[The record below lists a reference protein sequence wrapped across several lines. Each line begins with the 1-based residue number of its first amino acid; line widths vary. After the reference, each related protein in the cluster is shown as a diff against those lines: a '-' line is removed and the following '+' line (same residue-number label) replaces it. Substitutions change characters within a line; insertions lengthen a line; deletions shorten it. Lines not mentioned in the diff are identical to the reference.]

1 MASLRGRGAAE
12 RCRRRRRN
20 GGRGRWSVVAY
31 RSRAQKRGLAIRSC
45 GGSAGRGKETFV
57 VSKLKLKPPSYS
69 RCSGRALTG
78 VRSVLALRAMS
89 TTKDA
94 NKENDGTA
102 AAPPLPHK
110 HVDIFSTDMT
120 EDMRQALIAVAIKAF
135 HAPVNHGKVYQTI
148 ADIIRTECEKE
159 CDAEAAP
166 GGNEAAGGAGSG
178 SGGAAVGSGGWS
190 CVVGGEHC
198 GCTAMDLRQDHP
210 QWQTHEDHSKSH
222 VIALPPQAPLVLP

>member
-1 MASLRGRGAAE
+1 
-12 RCRRRRRN
+12 
-20 GGRGRWSVVAY
+20 
-31 RSRAQKRGLAIRSC
+31 
-45 GGSAGRGKETFV
+45 
-57 VSKLKLKPPSYS
+57 
-69 RCSGRALTG
+69 
-78 VRSVLALRAMS
+78 MS

-190 CVVGGEHC
+190 CVVGGAF
-198 GCTAMDLRQDHP
+198 GSSV
-210 QWQTHEDHSKSH
+210 THRMKTYIHFSVVPGVAILLWKS
-222 VIALPPQAPLVLP
+222 